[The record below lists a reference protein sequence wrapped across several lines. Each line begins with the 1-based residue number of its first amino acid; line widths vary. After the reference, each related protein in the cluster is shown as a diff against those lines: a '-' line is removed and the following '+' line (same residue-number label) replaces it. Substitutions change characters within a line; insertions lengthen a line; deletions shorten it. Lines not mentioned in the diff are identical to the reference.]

1 MRRSMV
7 SLLAAAMIMLAAPGA
22 ALADPGAPGTTFPEQ
37 PGAPPGCDAVLTNPG
52 TSPGGNAMGSPTAV
66 AILNGLVADACL
78 GG

>member
-37 PGAPPGCDAVLTNPG
+37 PGAPPGCDPVLTNPG
-52 TSPGGNAMGSPTAV
+52 TGTDGHAMASATAL
-66 AILNGLVADACL
+66 AIVNGLVTDACL